1 MNPVRR
7 PGRAHCDGEESGKS
21 WRAHREIKGYAG
33 GSKHWTVADERDH
46 ATRNGAADEPD
57 RTGPATGYR
66 ERYDGAE
73 CAAAGSGA
81 EADRTAVFAGYEH
94 RLHEAERH
102 LLESDRSIHCDQ
114 CSGAA
119 DGKSGPVGRFAAR
132 WKDLSEPVRCG
143 DTGVVE

>member
-57 RTGPATGYR
+57 RTGAATGYR
-66 ERYDGAE
+66 ERYDGSG
-73 CAAAGSGA
+73 AAAGSGA
-81 EADRTAVFAGYEH
+81 EAYRTVVFAGYEH
-94 RLHEAERH
+94 RLHEAEEP
-102 LLESDRSIHCDQ
+102 LLESDRSLHCDQ
-114 CSGAA
+114 CSGA
-119 DGKSGPVGRFAAR
+119 PVGESEPVSSFATR
-132 WKDLSEPVRCG
+132 WKDLSEPVGCG
-143 DTGVVE
+143 DTGVDE